1 MPTTVDYME
10 LESAMHFVSDDSMSE
25 HEARISR
32 ASGEI
37 FWLSELIEEEEPL
50 PDDIDDNKRYVS
62 VPSQR
67 DLDLGKHLVLKFME
81 SGLPEHQN
89 EVKRIFSRRGAYA
102 RFKDLLE
109 QLGKLDEWYNYERAA
124 VRTVLCEWACEEG
137 IEVGVIERP
146 SDVEANEHREP
157 DC

>member
-10 LESAMHFVSDDSMSE
+10 LELAMHFVSDDSMSE

-37 FWLSELIEEEEPL
+37 FWLSELINEEEPL
-50 PDDIDDNKRYVS
+50 PDDIDDDEHYVS

-67 DLDLGKHLVLKFME
+67 DLDLGKRLVLKFIE
-81 SGLPEHQN
+81 SELPEHQD
-89 EVKRIFSRRGAYA
+89 EVRQIFSRRGAYA
-102 RFKDLLE
+102 RFKGLLE
-109 QLGKLDEWYNYERAA
+109 QLGKLDDWYDYERAA
-124 VRTVLCEWACEEG
+124 VRAALCDWAREVG
-137 IEVGVIERP
+137 IE
-146 SDVEANEHREP
+146 VEANERRET